1 MMSKDNIK
9 LNIGVVIL
17 AGGKGT
23 RFHSEK
29 QFVNFLGKPLWR
41 HVYDKVLMLVPKE
54 NIIVVGVDVPG
65 GKTRSFSVRN
75 GLAKFHDIKKILII
89 EAARPLLTVKQIQ
102 ELIDTK
108 GDSITFVAPCV
119 DTIIM
124 KDKTYLNRNECLRL
138 QTPQAFNFELLKK
151 AYSSEDKYLDM
162 TDETRVMFEEYG
174 VLPVFIEGGENLYKV
189 TYPNDLNYL
198 KNIIEQ

>member
-1 MMSKDNIK
+1 MMDKDDDK
-9 LNIGVVIL
+9 TNIGVVIL
-17 AGGKGT
+17 AGGKGI
-23 RFHSEK
+23 RFHREK
-29 QFVNFLGKPLWR
+29 QFIEFLGKPLWK
-41 HVYDKVLMLVPKE
+41 HVYDKALQIVLKE
-54 NIIVVGVDVPG
+54 NIVVVGVDVPG

-75 GLAKFHDIKKILII
+75 GLAQLHGIKKVLII
-89 EAARPLLTVKQIQ
+89 EAARPLLTVEQIQ

-124 KDKTYLNRNECLRL
+124 KDKTYLNRNDCLRM
-138 QTPQAFNFELLKK
+138 QTPQAFSFELLKK
-151 AYSSEDKYLDM
+151 AYSSDDKYLDM

-174 VLPVFIEGGENLYKV
+174 LLPVFIEGGENLYKV

-198 KNIIEQ
+198 KNIVEQ

>member
-1 MMSKDNIK
+1 MRKEEKKS
-9 LNIGVVIL
+9 NIGVVIL
-17 AGGKGT
+17 AGGKGK

-41 HVYDKVLMLVPKE
+41 YVYDKALQIVPKE
-54 NIIVVGVDVPG
+54 NIIVVGVDILG

-75 GLAKFHDIKKILII
+75 GLAQLCDIKKVLII
-89 EAARPLLTVKQIQ
+89 EAARPLLTVEQIQ
-102 ELIDTK
+102 ELIDTE
-108 GDSITFVAPCV
+108 GDSITFVAPCI

-124 KDKTYLNRNECLRL
+124 KDKTYLNRNDCLRM

-162 TDETRVMFEEYG
+162 TDETRVMFEEYSI
-174 VLPVFIEGGENLYKV
+174 LPVFIEGGENLYKV

-198 KNIIEQ
+198 KRIIEQ